1 MRWSSWPIVES
12 ASGPAALTTAG
23 QLRVDGD
30 TVPPAAAA
38 RAALSRESP
47 WIFDALTRE
56 GKIRLQ
62 GLTRLAV
69 SHRSSIGRISTP
81 CARPIDD
88 EDEDVKQ
95 REP

>member
-1 MRWSSWPIVES
+1 M
-12 ASGPAALTTAG
+12 AG
-23 QLRVDGD
+23 RLRVVDSD
-30 TVPPAAAA
+30 RVPPAVAS
-38 RAALSRESP
+38 RAALSRGSP
-47 WIFDALTRE
+47 LIFDALTRE